1 MSNSRLYDEL
11 RKSSNGP
18 RSNSQRRDFSFYQG
32 SSTENNTS
40 ASRFRTRST
49 NSSSNRE
56 QVAQR
61 RSHTGQQNRR
71 ENSGDRPFAYRQEPS
86 GDVGQ
91 WNPPTLK
98 EILIDLGLRMLEVAI
113 GAAAQEVAYYFQK
126 RRFMP

>member
-1 MSNSRLYDEL
+1 MSNNRLYDEL

-18 RSNSQRRDFSFYQG
+18 RPNSQRRDFSFYQG
-32 SSTENNTS
+32 SSTENSPT

-49 NSSSNRE
+49 NTRRDGR
-56 QVAQR
+56 QVAHTRAQTTRDSR
-61 RSHTGQQNRR
+61 RTND
-71 ENSGDRPFAYRQEPS
+71 GDRQFAYEQRSPQ
-86 GDVGQ
+86 DVGQ